1 MFKFI
6 FCRCVKNK
14 LETKAKTSCR
24 SMGALLDLT
33 FSSGKMYHN
42 VVLEITVQPQ
52 QDINVQNVRCRF
64 FNKEESSLDVY
75 IMSICSYRQ
84 YERM

>member
-6 FCRCVKNK
+6 LCRCVKSK

-33 FSSGKMYHN
+33 FIGGKMYHN
-42 VVLEITVQPQ
+42 FILEITVQPQ
-52 QDINVQNVRCRF
+52 QDINAQNAR
-64 FNKEESSLDVY
+64 
-75 IMSICSYRQ
+75 
-84 YERM
+84 

>member
-1 MFKFI
+1 
-6 FCRCVKNK
+6 
-14 LETKAKTSCR
+14 
-24 SMGALLDLT
+24 MGALLDLT